1 MPSSDSSKAFDRF
14 LILLAIMGVL
24 TVGLALV
31 AAIRAPSTGAAA
43 TGVQGV
49 SAAGEAAANDVTATI
64 ELKEWEITGTLQ
76 VPAGNLTIE
85 LVNTGSMVHN
95 LAFEGGATSADVQPG
110 DTIMFEVGNLE
121 PGTYTIYCAIPGHRE
136 AGMVATLVVTD
147 ASGDGGLDG
156 VTAAAGSSGSSGHD
170 WHLENP
176 DEADAMMMESMLAFP
191 AETEGKGNQILEPT
205 EILDDGTKVF
215 DLTTSIIDWEVAPG
229 EIVEGWAY
237 NGQIPGP
244 WIKVDVGDKLQFR
257 VKNEIPL
264 GTDVHWHGIKVPFA
278 MDGVAPYTQ
287 DPIKQGDTFI
297 YEYEAVRP
305 AIGMYHAHM
314 HGQLSVPNGLFGAFQ
329 IGEAPIPRGKTV
341 AGVTIPE
348 DLEIVDEFPMVLN
361 DAGNIGLT
369 LNAKSFPATEPYFF
383 KKGDW
388 FVVHYYNEGLQ
399 THPMHLHGPDQLV
412 FAKDGFP
419 LDSPYWADT
428 IQIAPGERYSVL
440 VHADEVGTWVWHCHI
455 LTHVEKADGMFG
467 MATAIIVEES

>member
-1 MPSSDSSKAFDRF
+1 VPSSDSNKAFDRF
-14 LILLAIMGVL
+14 LILLAVMGVL

-31 AAIRAPSTGAAA
+31 AAIRAPSTGAV
-43 TGVQGV
+43 GVEGV
-49 SAAGEAAANDVTATI
+49 SAAGEAPASNDVTAAI
-64 ELKEWEITGTLQ
+64 EMKEFEFTGTLT

-85 LVNTGSMVHN
+85 LTNAGSMVHN
-95 LAFEGGATSADVQPG
+95 LAIEGGPTSPDVQPG
-110 DTIMFEVGNLE
+110 DTISFDVGYLE

-136 AGMVATLVVTD
+136 AGMEATLVVTD
-147 ASGDGGLDG
+147 ASGDGGGDG
-156 VTAAAGSSGSSGHD
+156 LNGATASASSSSHD
-170 WHLENP
+170 WHLQNP

-191 AETEGKGNQILEPT
+191 AETEGKGNQLLEPT

-215 DLTTSIIDWEVAPG
+215 DLVAQIIDWEVAPG

-278 MDGVAPYTQ
+278 MDGVSPYTQ

-314 HGQLSVPNGLFGAFQ
+314 HGQLAVPNGLFGAFQ
-329 IGEAPIPRGKTV
+329 IGEAPIPYGKTV
-341 AGVTIPE
+341 SGITIPE
-348 DLEIVDEFPMVLN
+348 DIEIVDEFPMVLN

-369 LNAKSFPATEPYFF
+369 LNGKSFPATEPYFF

-428 IQIAPGERYSVL
+428 INIAPGERYSVL

-467 MATAIIVEES
+467 MATAIIVEE